1 MTAMHAKETRMATL
15 TIRNLDEKLKSLL
28 RIQAAQHDHSME
40 EEARIILKE
49 ALFTQAEDFNKL
61 GSLIYERFI
70 AVGGVELKSPS
81 RNHYTRKPGNLT

>member
-1 MTAMHAKETRMATL
+1 MATL

-61 GSLIYERFI
+61 GSLIHERFI
-70 AVGGVELKSPS
+70 AVGGVELKSPY
-81 RNHYTRKPGNLT
+81 RNHYPRKPGNLT